1 MKRIM
6 LLFLI
11 FFISPIYALNLPVDI
26 TSKGAIVINKDRDI
40 VMYTKNADDKMILA
54 SLTKIMSAY
63 TVIKNVENLN
73 TVVVITEEDLKDLVG
88 FTCIGLEKD
97 NVVTYRDLLYGMML
111 QSGADAAQALAN
123 HISGSNEEFVKLMN
137 KEAMELDLRN
147 TVFADSFGGSDQN
160 ISTARDIGILL
171 DEALKLPE
179 FDKIFK
185 TKFYV
190 LSNGLTATNFTRNL
204 AIYHGLDEFA
214 ITGSKSGYTP
224 EAGLLL
230 ASTANINNEEYII
243 VVMKSKEN
251 EKLTQHVLDTH
262 RIINYIKS
270 NNYED
275 RKVLDKNKNLDAI
288 KVVNSTIDSYV
299 PLINKD
305 IYEYLNDKELESLNY
320 KYNIAKKIDSSYKR
334 GDNLGYIDIFIGN
347 ELIDTYN
354 VYLDQDIFV
363 KTASSSYIVIVIFLL
378 VVAGAFLI
386 IINLLLSRN

>member
-1 MKRIM
+1 MKKIM
-6 LLFLI
+6 ILLLI

-26 TSKGAIVINKDRDI
+26 TSKGAIVINKDRNI

-63 TVIKNVENLN
+63 VVIKNVENLN

-137 KEAMELDLRN
+137 KEAEELDLRN
-147 TVFADSFGGSDQN
+147 TVFADSYGGSDQN
-160 ISTARDIGILL
+160 ISTARDIGLLL

-179 FDKIFK
+179 FNKIFK
-185 TKFYV
+185 TNYYV
-190 LSNGLTATNFTRNL
+190 LSNGLTATNYTRNL

-214 ITGSKSGYTP
+214 ITGNKSGYTP

-230 ASTANINNEEYII
+230 ASTATINNEEYII

-262 RIINYIKS
+262 RIINYIKN

-275 RKVLDKNKNLDAI
+275 RKVLGKNKNLEAI

-299 PLINKD
+299 PMISKD

-320 KYNIAKKIDSSYKR
+320 KYNIAKSIDSTYKR
-334 GDNLGYIDIFIGN
+334 GDNLGYIDILVGN

-363 KTASSSYIVIVIFLL
+363 KTASSSYIIIIIFLL
-378 VVAGAFLI
+378 IVAGAFLI